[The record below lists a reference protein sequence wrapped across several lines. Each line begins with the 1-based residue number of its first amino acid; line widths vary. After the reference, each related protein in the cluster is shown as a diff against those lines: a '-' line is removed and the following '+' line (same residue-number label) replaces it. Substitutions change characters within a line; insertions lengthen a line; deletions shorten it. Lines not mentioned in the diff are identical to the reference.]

1 MRRSVAIAMTLI
13 LGTFAISSAAP
24 DESPPAARPTVTN
37 LLLAAL
43 AEDFT
48 PDREVLVD
56 LVVAPPNARLDLHWH
71 PGEEFHYYMEGEV
84 EVRIEGEPS
93 IHGTPGTVGH
103 VPFRKRHEAIAGPQ
117 GAKVLVF
124 RVHTKGEPMRYVG
137 DEHAPDGTG
146 PR

>member
-1 MRRSVAIAMTLI
+1 MRRPAAILMTLI
-13 LGTFAISSAAP
+13 LGTFATSSAAP
-24 DESPPAARPTVTN
+24 DESAPATGPTVTN

-56 LVVAPPNARLDLHWH
+56 LVEAPPNARLDLHWH

-137 DEHAPDGTG
+137 DERAPDGAG